1 MFVID
6 NYILAVAFCFITML
20 CWGSWANTQ
29 KLSSEKW
36 PFQLFYWDY
45 TFGIFLIT
53 LLFAFTLGSN
63 GDVGRDFLTDLSQA
77 DRHYLESAFIGGVI
91 FNFANLLLVI
101 GIEIAGMAIAFPIG
115 IGIALV
121 LGVFTNYIALPEG
134 NPYVLMMGVSLVA
147 IAIIIDGIAYKKI
160 LQNSNESPFK
170 GILISATAGIA
181 MGFFYK
187 FVATSMA
194 VDFVTP
200 EAGKLTPYTA
210 LVIFSIGIIASN
222 FLFNTLNMYFPV
234 SGEKVNF
241 KDYFKMGSPKLHR
254 IGLLGGIIWGIGMS
268 LNILASEQAGPAIAY
283 GLGQGA
289 TLVAAIWGV
298 FIWKEFKGL
307 PPKNS
312 WLIPLMFILFVLGII
327 LIITAKLV

>member
-6 NYILAVAFCFITML
+6 NYILAVVFCFITML

-63 GDVGRDFLTDLSQA
+63 GDVGRDFLTDFSQA
-77 DRHYLESAFIGGVI
+77 DQHYLVSAFIGGII

-134 NPYVLMMGVSLVA
+134 NPYVLIMGVSLVTL
-147 IAIIIDGIAYKKI
+147 AIIIDGIAYKKI
-160 LQNSNESPFK
+160 LQNSNESPLK

-187 FVATSMA
+187 FVAASMA

-210 LVIFSIGIIASN
+210 LVIFSVGIIASN

-241 KDYFKMGSPKLHR
+241 KDYFRMGSPKLHW
-254 IGLLGGIIWGIGMS
+254 IGILGGTIWGIGMS

-298 FIWKEFKGL
+298 FIWKEFKDL
-307 PPKNS
+307 PPKNN
-312 WLIPLMFILFVLGII
+312 WLIPLMFLLFVFGII